1 MLFYIIISGC
11 GMNKKIFH
19 IKIADDAKLKTVV
32 IVNRTSCCTE
42 WSALIAVD
50 KMQES
55 SRSLHKAK

>member
-1 MLFYIIISGC
+1 
-11 GMNKKIFH
+11 MNKKIFH